1 MMWEKRLS
9 DPRRERGQSLVEAAL
24 VLPIFIL
31 VLCGILDFGWLLSN
45 QLMVNNG
52 SRDGARYA
60 IVNSDS
66 TTLSTLVATRVRTN
80 PGLSSTTDVTVTVE
94 KIPTTNPVD
103 ISVTVSKTVRVLTP
117 LTGIFISGQQVQLTS
132 TTIMRIE

>member
-1 MMWEKRLS
+1 MTKCFPAKK
-9 DPRRERGQSLVEAAL
+9 DERGQSLVEAAL

-66 TTLSTLVATRVRTN
+66 ASLQTLVATRVRTN
-80 PGLSSTTDVTVTVE
+80 PGLSSTTDVTVTVT
-94 KIPTTNPVD
+94 KVPTTDPTD
-103 ISVTVSKTVRVLTP
+103 ISVTVVKNVRVLTP
-117 LTGIFISGQQVQLTS
+117 LTGIFVDGQQIQLRS

>member
-1 MMWEKRLS
+1 MRGKQIS
-9 DPRRERGQSLVEAAL
+9 SHHRERGQSLVEAAL

-31 VLCGILDFGWLLSN
+31 VLCGILDFGWILSN

-66 TTLSTLVATRVRTN
+66 ATLSTLVATRVRTN
-80 PGLSSTTDVTVTVE
+80 PGLSSTTDVTVTVT

-103 ISVTVSKTVRVLTP
+103 ISVTVQKTVRVLTP
-117 LTGIFISGQQVQLTS
+117 LTGIFINGQQVQLTS
-132 TTIMRIE
+132 TTVMRIE